1 MKKLLSFFVLAIIS
15 IALSSCATIFTKS
28 RYPITFNTNPEG
40 ATISIE
46 NRAQRVIYEG
56 ISPATVTL
64 KAAAGYMKREE
75 YKITITKDGYN
86 PKVILITPNLD
97 GWYIGNILL
106 GGVIGMLIVDPAS
119 GAMYKIAKEDRL
131 FNETLT
137 PTSKDL
143 SLQIYDIEN
152 LPSHIS
158 KDSLVSIN

>member
-75 YKITITKDGYN
+75 K
-86 PKVILITPNLD
+86 
-97 GWYIGNILL
+97 
-106 GGVIGMLIVDPAS
+106 
-119 GAMYKIAKEDRL
+119 
-131 FNETLT
+131 FF
-137 PTSKDL
+137 
-143 SLQIYDIEN
+143 
-152 LPSHIS
+152 
-158 KDSLVSIN
+158 